1 MRKEKDHFYNCV
13 IKVSAIGNR
22 VLILHG
28 VIYSVVYWLSPC
40 TSRKSLGAT

>member
-13 IKVSAIGNR
+13 IQVSAIGNR

-28 VIYSVVYWLSPC
+28 VFIQWSI
-40 TSRKSLGAT
+40 G